1 MYGINLYLT
10 FAEVVCFMKLLSSAV
25 FACLLLATGALS
37 QTPSP
42 TPISGDDGDIVR
54 ISTSLIQVDVTVLDK
69 KGNQVTDLRPEDF
82 EVRENGKI
90 QNVTNFSYI
99 SVAGETV
106 GPSAAGKQAFSSRTA
121 SRIPPIPLKLRPEQV
136 RRTIVLVVDDLGL
149 SFAGTFWVRDALMT
163 FVDRQMQPDDL
174 VAIVRTG
181 SSVGALQQFTSDK
194 RLLYAAISKI
204 KWSMISRRGLWN
216 FEPIRPTTKDLI
228 NGTVSADGGQK
239 SSQGNEKDKE
249 NEKKAGQFREEV
261 YTVGT
266 LGSLRQIIAGLDPL
280 PGRKGIILFSEGI
293 KMDLDIEPQM
303 RKIVDLANRAG
314 VVINSVD
321 AKGLDDAGF
330 MGPENDTRGM
340 TFEQIDAAENER
352 RTDFIKQTEGLSYLT
367 YGTGGRPIQNTNDL
381 GDGIARILR
390 NENGYYLL
398 AYEPDEAIFDPKAA
412 KFNRLEIK
420 VNRPDV
426 SVRYRSG
433 FFGISDKD
441 IKAAGVSTKQ
451 QLSTALLSPF
461 AAKDIETKLTSV
473 FATDPAIGGY
483 TRALLHIDTKAIEK
497 TDEPGDNKKISLDI
511 YAYVF
516 GPDGTPVKELKKNFE
531 FGVKNSSLDRLNE
544 KGIIFPMNVP
554 IEKPGAYQLRMAV
567 RDTRS
572 GKIGSASQFIEIPD
586 LKKNTLTLSGIVVQ
600 NTTNAQLKA
609 GRLGDANSSLFDT
622 ATRTFKRG
630 SILIYN
636 YAIYNARSA
645 KGSSTPQLTAY
656 ARLFRDGKL
665 IFESAPAPVNTTGQG
680 DPGHIE
686 DRGILTLGSDLA
698 PGDYVLQIVATDA
711 LAKEKY
717 QIAAQSIDFEVI
729 Q

>member
-1 MYGINLYLT
+1 
-10 FAEVVCFMKLLSSAV
+10 MKLFASAAFFCLFLTSGV
-25 FACLLLATGALS
+25 FS
-37 QTPSP
+37 QASSP
-42 TPISGDDGDIVR
+42 TPPNGDDGDIVK
-54 ISTSLIQVDVTVLDK
+54 ITTNLIQVDVTVLDK
-69 KGNQVTDLRPEDF
+69 KGNQVTDLKPEDF
-82 EVRENGKI
+82 EVLENGKA
-90 QNVTNFSYI
+90 QKVTNFSYI
-99 SVAGETV
+99 SIGGQAADGSAVKPQ
-106 GPSAAGKQAFSSRTA
+106 PSKTT
-121 SRIPPIPLKLRPEQV
+121 SRIPPIPIKLRPGQV

-149 SFAGTFWVRDALMT
+149 SFAGTFWVRDALKK

-194 RLLYAAISKI
+194 RLLYAAIAKI
-204 KWSMISRRGLWN
+204 KWSIISRRGLWN

-228 NGTVSADGGQK
+228 NGTISADGGEK
-239 SSQGNEKDKE
+239 SSQGNERDKE
-249 NEKKAGQFREEV
+249 NEKKAGQFREET

-280 PGRKGIILFSEGI
+280 PGRKGIILFTEGI
-293 KMDLDIEPQM
+293 KMDLDIEVQM
-303 RKIVDLANRAG
+303 KKIVDLANRAG

-330 MGPENDTRGM
+330 LGPENDTRGM
-340 TFEQIDAAENER
+340 SFEQIDAVENER
-352 RTDFIKQTEGLSYLT
+352 RTDFIKQAEGLAYLT

-381 GDGIARILR
+381 GDGIARILQ

-398 AYEPDEAIFDPKAA
+398 AYEPDDATFDPKAA

-441 IKAAGVSTKQ
+441 MKAVTATSKQ
-451 QLSTALLSPF
+451 QLADALTSPF
-461 AAKDIETKLTSV
+461 AATDIETRLTSI
-473 FATDPAIGGY
+473 FATDAASGDY
-483 TRALLHIDTKAIEK
+483 SRALLHIDTNAIEL
-497 TDEPGDNKKISLDI
+497 TDEPGNNKRISLDI

-516 GPDGTPVKELKKNFE
+516 GADGQPVKQLSKNFS
-531 FGVKNSSLDRLNE
+531 FLVRTDSIARINE

-567 RDTRS
+567 RDTKS

-586 LKKNTLTLSGIVVQ
+586 LKKNKLTLSGVIVQ
-600 NTTNAQLKA
+600 NTTNARLKA
-609 GRLGDANSSLFDT
+609 GQHGDNNSTLFDT

-636 YAIYNARSA
+636 YAIYNARST
-645 KGSSTPQLTAY
+645 KNGGPELTTY

-665 IFESAPAPVNTTGQG
+665 VYESAPARVNTDGQA
-680 DPGHIE
+680 DLAHLE

-698 PGDYVLQIVATDA
+698 PGDYVLQIVATDT
-711 LAKEKY
+711 LAKDKD